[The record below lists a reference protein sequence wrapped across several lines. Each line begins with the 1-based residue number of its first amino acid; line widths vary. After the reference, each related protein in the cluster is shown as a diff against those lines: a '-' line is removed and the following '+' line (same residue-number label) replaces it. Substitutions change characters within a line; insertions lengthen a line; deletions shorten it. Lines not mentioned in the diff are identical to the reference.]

1 MEKPKDILSAKMKD
15 ETIRVNSI
23 PVSITSKTKTPN
35 TISSSREIRP
45 WHVLF
50 FQSNSRKEVLLL
62 TRSSSLELVFLN
74 DKSGFPVFTP

>member
-35 TISSSREIRP
+35 TISSSREICP